1 MNKEVKILLRKGSVF
16 ILPIIAWICIVIVV
30 DPFNYF
36 NVSNIISEKAKE
48 KSAQQINSLL
58 YNTVNFKNNPT
69 NSIIIGD
76 SRIRKLPTEEIKQL
90 TGDDYYTLYS
100 NAAKLNEIIDLFWF
114 SDSLWFSTDSTNLE
128 NVIIGINFNLYNQY
142 SYSNRVA
149 DVKKLLDNKFIYI
162 FNGSI
167 LETVY
172 LALKNEFFGFK
183 PNEKKDKEE
192 SWDYTIKTIAKNHY
206 SKYKHPKETLLR
218 LEKIGVYC
226 KTNNINLILLIVPHY
241 KEFHNRL
248 VKFDLVD
255 EEENFKNDIKNIGRV
270 IDFDFPNS
278 ITNCKSC
285 FSDPIHTTDSISEII
300 VDEIFSDSLIIGKEL

>member
-16 ILPIIAWICIVIVV
+16 IFPIIAWICIVVIV

-36 NVSNIISEKAKE
+36 NVSNTISENAKE
-48 KSAQQINSLL
+48 RSAQQINSLL
-58 YNTVNFKNNPT
+58 YNTINFKNNLT

-76 SRIRKLPTEEIKQL
+76 SRIRKLPTEEIKKL
-90 TGDDYYTLYS
+90 TGDDYYTMHS

-114 SDSLWFSTDSTNLE
+114 SDSLYFSASSTNLE
-128 NVIIGINFNLYNQY
+128 NVIIGINFNLYNEY

-162 FNGSI
+162 FNWNI
-167 LETVY
+167 LEAVY
-172 LALKNEFFGFK
+172 LALKNDFFSIN
-183 PNEKKDKEE
+183 PNKKKNKET
-192 SWDYTIKTIAKNHY
+192 SWDYIIKTIAKNHY

-218 LEKIGVYC
+218 LEEIGAYC
-226 KTNNINLILLIVPHY
+226 KENNINLVFLIVPHH

-248 VKFDLVD
+248 VKFNLVD
-255 EEENFKNDIKNIGRV
+255 EEENFKNDIKNIERV

-285 FSDPIHTTDSISEII
+285 FSDPIHTTDSIGEII
-300 VDEIFSDSLIIGKEL
+300 VREIFSDSIIIGREL

>member
-1 MNKEVKILLRKGSVF
+1 MNKEVKILLRKGSIF
-16 ILPIIAWICIVIVV
+16 IFPIIAWICIVVIV

-36 NVSNIISEKAKE
+36 NVSNTISENAKE
-48 KSAQQINSLL
+48 RSAQQINSLL
-58 YNTVNFKNNPT
+58 YNTINFKNNLT

-76 SRIRKLPTEEIKQL
+76 SRIRKLPTEEIKKL
-90 TGDDYYTLYS
+90 TGNDYYTMHS

-114 SDSLWFSTDSTNLE
+114 SDSLYFSASSTNLE
-128 NVIIGINFNLYNQY
+128 NVIIGINFNLYNEY

-162 FNGSI
+162 FNWSI
-167 LETVY
+167 LEAVY
-172 LALKNEFFGFK
+172 LALKNDFFSIN
-183 PNEKKDKEE
+183 PNKKKHKET
-192 SWDYTIKTIAKNHY
+192 SWDYIIKTIAKNHY

-218 LEKIGVYC
+218 LEEIGSYC
-226 KTNNINLILLIVPHY
+226 KENNINLLFLIVPHH

-248 VKFDLVD
+248 VKFNLVD

-285 FSDPIHTTDSISEII
+285 FSDPIHTTDSIGEII
-300 VDEIFSDSLIIGKEL
+300 VREIFSDSIIIGKEL

>member
-1 MNKEVKILLRKGSVF
+1 MNKEVKILLRKGRIF
-16 ILPIIAWICIVIVV
+16 IFPIIAWICIVVIV

-36 NVSNIISEKAKE
+36 NVSNTISENAKE
-48 KSAQQINSLL
+48 RSAQQINSLL
-58 YNTVNFKNNPT
+58 YNTINFKNNLT

-76 SRIRKLPTEEIKQL
+76 SRIRKLPTEEIKKL
-90 TGDDYYTLYS
+90 TGDDYYTMHS
-100 NAAKLNEIIDLFWF
+100 NRAKLNEIIDLFWF
-114 SDSLWFSTDSTNLE
+114 SDSLYFTANSTNLE
-128 NVIIGINFNLYNQY
+128 NVIIGINFNLYNEY

-149 DVKKLLDNKFIYI
+149 DVKKLLNNKLIYI
-162 FNGSI
+162 FNWNI
-167 LETVY
+167 LETIY
-172 LALKNEFFGFK
+172 LDFFSLK
-183 PNEKKDKEE
+183 PNKKKNKDK
-192 SWDYTIKTIAKNHY
+192 SWDYIIKTIAKNYY

-255 EEENFKNDIKNIGRV
+255 EEENFKNDIKNIGRI

-300 VDEIFSDSLIIGKEL
+300 VDEIFSDSLIIGKAL

>member
-16 ILPIIAWICIVIVV
+16 IFPIIAWICIVVIV

-36 NVSNIISEKAKE
+36 NVSNTISENAKE
-48 KSAQQINSLL
+48 RSAQQINSLL
-58 YNTVNFKNNPT
+58 YNTINFKNNLT

-76 SRIRKLPTEEIKQL
+76 SRIRKLPTEEIKKL
-90 TGDDYYTLYS
+90 TGDDYYTMHS

-114 SDSLWFSTDSTNLE
+114 SDSLYFSASSTNLE
-128 NVIIGINFNLYNQY
+128 NVIIGINFNLYNEY

-162 FNGSI
+162 FNWNI
-167 LETVY
+167 LEAVY
-172 LALKNEFFGFK
+172 LALKNDFFSIN
-183 PNEKKDKEE
+183 PNKKKNKET
-192 SWDYTIKTIAKNHY
+192 SWDYIIKTIAKNHY

-218 LEKIGVYC
+218 LEEIGAYC
-226 KTNNINLILLIVPHY
+226 KENNINLVFLIVPHH

-248 VKFDLVD
+248 VKFNLVD

-285 FSDPIHTTDSISEII
+285 FIDPIHTTDSIGDII
-300 VDEIFSDSLIIGKEL
+300 VREIFADSIIIGKEL